1 MARRVKKQKSR
12 GGYHPN
18 KVEAKWQKIWEKTR
32 AGQVEESAQK
42 QKAYILD
49 MFPYPS
55 GDGLHVGHPE
65 GYTASDIYAR
75 WEKMRGKNVLHPM
88 GFDSF
93 GLPAENA
100 AIKRGIHPR
109 DYTRKNIE
117 RFRKQIKSLGFMYD
131 WSREV
136 ITSEPEYYKW
146 TQWIF
151 LKLFERGL
159 AYQAEVPINWCPSC
173 KTGLANEEVINGR
186 CERCDTTVEK
196 KKLKQWLLKITA
208 YADRLLNGLDKLDWP
223 ESIRLLQKNW
233 IGRSEGAEI
242 EFKIQNSKF
251 KIKDEEIKILL
262 ATNNPSKVARI
273 RKLLTKV
280 SPDIVVVTP
289 TEAGLPA
296 MEVEE
301 GGDLFDNARRKAKA
315 YFGQTGLPILGTDTG
330 LFIDGEMIDPVQ
342 VKRNALKGQDEKSL
356 NQHQIGL
363 AILDFYLKIVKK
375 HTKGV
380 EAYWKDVF
388 VLIDPDGTERVS
400 ESRREVILTNKVHE
414 KIDWHFPLRSIYQVK
429 STGKYPYDES
439 EAEEYKELQPITDA
453 LRKLIN
459 QPINQS
465 AITVFTTRPDTI
477 FGATYLVLAPEH
489 PLIKNF
495 EFRISNLEEVKKYT
509 NNAAKKSDLERTDLA
524 KEKTGVELKGIKA
537 INPANNEEI
546 PIWVADYV
554 MTGYGT
560 GAIMAVPAHDERDWE
575 FAKKYQ
581 LPIRQVI
588 APYFTHNPGDKD
600 AVQSDKK
607 TVTRKTAY
615 AFVFDKNKNSFL
627 CLDWEKYGWH
637 SGIIGGVDKGESY
650 QDAALR
656 EIREETGYQ
665 HLKFVK
671 SIGLEQHNHFFAA
684 HKDENRYAIGQ
695 GMLFELIDEEKEPVA
710 AEHAKNHKLVWV
722 NADKMAEWLNLSS
735 FKYMWEAY
743 KSNSDCFTGI
753 GKLMQSGRFDGLD
766 SVEAGKNI
774 TSELAKKSLGR
785 PMVQYKLRD
794 WVFSRQRYW
803 GEPIPVV
810 HCEKCKNVK
819 QKVLII
825 HGFEGSGT
833 MNWMTW
839 MKDELIKRGFEVRV
853 PTMTTSAHPDLNQW
867 LKELR
872 PLVKDFNENDI
883 IIGHS
888 LGSKAALHLLNNS
901 GKKIGHLLLV
911 ASAIADLSKRDW
923 TKMQANWLK
932 ADIDALQKFWKAP
945 IDLNKITELANQIRI
960 VVSRDD
966 KSIPLYTHNEI
977 PASWNFEIW
986 NGFSHFTAERIPELL
1001 EWVLRSKNDGVV
1013 PVPEEDLPVKLPEL
1027 KDFKPTGTGES
1038 PLAKVKNWVNVKCPK
1053 CGSPA
1058 KRETNTMPQWAG
1070 SCWYYLRYC
1079 DPKNNRDLFIDSPDF
1094 HQPEIAA
1101 TERDHAYFQAFKKI
1115 YADLEKQGIRI
1126 WAGNRLLL
1134 NGLNGK
1140 LWLPL
1145 RTVAFMTREKDLLS
1159 VNRYLVSSGYTKKAA
1174 KKWAWQY
1181 EKDGIKIE
1189 AIPVYGEGD
1198 NLVSYTP
1205 KNAAQKMKPADLPS
1219 AELGRLF
1226 DFSYRVVSPKYNL
1239 SHYNYINKRESD
1251 TRKNLGDDAKIRF
1264 LEKWLR
1270 RQNKKMLYW
1279 QPVDLYVGGAEHAV
1293 LHLMYARFWHMVL
1306 FDAGL
1311 IPTPEPFQK
1320 LKNQGLILGED
1331 NQKMSKSR
1339 GNVVNPD
1346 EMIKK
1351 FGADTV
1357 RIYEMFMG
1365 PFEAVKPW
1373 KTNGLIGVKRFLD
1386 KVWSVQE
1393 KVGAST
1399 DSETLRLLH
1408 QTIRKVGSDI
1418 ETFNFNT
1425 GVSSLMIFTNRLM
1438 AESSISKKDFG
1449 SFVKLLSP
1457 FAPHLAE
1464 ELWGRLGEKNSV
1476 FNSSWPKFDP
1486 ELIKEETFDLVVQV
1500 NSKVRDRIT
1509 VPAGIS
1515 EEQAKTK
1522 AMTSEKINTFLNGQ
1536 EPKKVIYVPG
1546 RLINL
1551 VVKK

>member
-1 MARRVKKQKSR
+1 MTRQVKRQKS
-12 GGYHPN
+12 GGSYYPN
-18 KVEAKWQKIWEKTR
+18 KVEAKWHKIWEKTR

-173 KTGLANEEVINGR
+173 KTGLANEEVINGK

-208 YADRLLNGLDKLDWP
+208 YADRLLKGLDRLDWP
-223 ESIRLLQKNW
+223 ESIKTLQRNW

-242 EFKIQNSKF
+242 QFKVIS
-251 KIKDEEIKILL
+251 DELQVTNDKLRVSSDKLQKVLI

-273 RKLLTKV
+273 RKLLTKAA
-280 SPDIVVVTP
+280 PDIVVVTP
-289 TEAGLPA
+289 TETGLPA

-315 YFGQTGLPILGTDTG
+315 YFDQTGLPILGTDTG

-342 VKRNALKGQDEKSL
+342 VKRNALKGQEEKSL
-356 NQHQIGL
+356 NQRQIGL

-465 AITVFTTRPDTI
+465 AVTVFTTRPDTI
-477 FGATYLVLAPEH
+477 FGATHLVLAPEH
-489 PLIKNF
+489 ELIKNSKLKIQNF
-495 EFRISNLEEVKKYT
+495 GEVEKYIQL
-509 NNAAKKSDLERTDLA
+509 AAKKSDLERTDLA
-524 KEKTGVELKGIKA
+524 KEKTGVELKGLKA

-554 MTGYGT
+554 MMGYGT

-600 AVQSDKK
+600 AVRSEKK

-615 AFVFDKNKNSFL
+615 AFVFDKNRNSFL

-722 NADKMAEWLNLSS
+722 DAGKMGEWLNLSS
-735 FKYMWEAY
+735 FKYVWEVY
-743 KSNSDCFTGI
+743 KTGSDCFTGT
-753 GKLMQSGRFDGLD
+753 GKTMQSGRFDGLD
-766 SVEAGKNI
+766 SVEAGKKI
-774 TSELAKKSLGR
+774 TSELSKKSLGR

-810 HCEKCKNVK
+810 HCEKC
-819 QKVLII
+819 
-825 HGFEGSGT
+825 
-833 MNWMTW
+833 
-839 MKDELIKRGFEVRV
+839 
-853 PTMTTSAHPDLNQW
+853 
-867 LKELR
+867 
-872 PLVKDFNENDI
+872 
-883 IIGHS
+883 
-888 LGSKAALHLLNNS
+888 
-901 GKKIGHLLLV
+901 
-911 ASAIADLSKRDW
+911 
-923 TKMQANWLK
+923 
-932 ADIDALQKFWKAP
+932 
-945 IDLNKITELANQIRI
+945 
-960 VVSRDD
+960 
-966 KSIPLYTHNEI
+966 
-977 PASWNFEIW
+977 
-986 NGFSHFTAERIPELL
+986 
-1001 EWVLRSKNDGVV
+1001 GVV
-1013 PVPEEDLPVKLPEL
+1013 PIPEKDLPVELPEL

-1038 PLAKVKNWVNVKCPK
+1038 PLAKAVKWVNVKCPK
-1053 CGSPA
+1053 CGEPA

-1079 DPKNNRDLFIDSPDF
+1079 DPKNNRDVFKDSPDF

-1101 TERDHAYFQAFKKI
+1101 TEKDRVYFETFKNV

-1140 LWLPL
+1140 FWLPL
-1145 RTVAFMTREKDLLS
+1145 RTVAFMTREKDLPS
-1159 VNRYLVSSGYTKKAA
+1159 VDRYLVGAGYTKKASE
-1174 KKWAWQY
+1174 KWAWQY

-1189 AIPVYGEGD
+1189 AIPVYGQSN

-1205 KNAAQKMKPADLPS
+1205 KNAVQKMKLADLPS

-1226 DFSYRVVSPKYNL
+1226 DFSYRVVSPEYNL
-1239 SHYNYINKRESD
+1239 SHYRYINRRESD
-1251 TRKNLGDDAKIRF
+1251 TRKNLGDDEKIRF

-1306 FDAGL
+1306 YDAGL
-1311 IPTPEPFQK
+1311 VPTPEPFKK

-1408 QTIRKVGSDI
+1408 QTIKKVGSDI

-1449 SFVKLLSP
+1449 SLVKLLSP

-1464 ELWGRLGEKNSV
+1464 ELWENLGEKESV
-1476 FNSSWPKFDP
+1476 FKSAWPKYDAK
-1486 ELIKEETFDLVVQV
+1486 LVKEETFDLVVQV
-1500 NSKVRDRIT
+1500 NGKVRDRIT

-1515 EEQAKTK
+1515 EEQARAK
-1522 AMTSEKINTFLNGQ
+1522 ALTSEKINTFLNGQ